1 MNLKSLKHTVSNGFT
16 LIELMVTLLI
26 TAILAGVALPNFIDM
41 VDANAIASQ
50 SNYFTTT
57 INLAR
62 SEAIKRN
69 TPVLICKR
77 SALACS
83 TSANWEDGW
92 IVFADSDG
100 DETLDSGEEIRY
112 FDPLRSSYTLRDES
126 GTLNWLAF
134 QANGRAQRNNISP
147 FAGVVLRLC
156 AADANTA
163 TSRAISINSAG
174 QTTLSIGTTACP

>member
-1 MNLKSLKHTVSNGFT
+1 MNLKSLKHTVSNGFS

-26 TAILAGVALPNFIDM
+26 TAILAGVALPSFIELIN
-41 VDANAIASQ
+41 ANVIVSQ
-50 SNYFTTT
+50 SNRFTTT

-77 SALACS
+77 SDLSCS

-112 FDPLRSSYTLRDES
+112 FDPLRSSYTLRDQS

-134 QANGRAQRNNISP
+134 QANGRPRRNGGGL
-147 FAGVVLRLC
+147 FTGAVLRLC
-156 AADANTA
+156 AVTADTA
-163 TSRAISINSAG
+163 TSRAISMNSAG